1 MRQSVHIFVTF
12 PTLNAILQ
20 FKEIS
25 ISIKH
30 CPFIVAIIS
39 DDLASVLFCF
49 LLKINVLGI
58 MQGIGWKCRWGQSA
72 LCKMLLIKIV
82 FVGEFHQV
90 RFSEELVSVPF
101 VTSSRS
107 SDFLRRHQ
115 HPGKWSSWP
124 IWWHK
129 RTKTRKNH
137 KIQYNFVPRGLHI
150 SNRHKGP

>member
-1 MRQSVHIFVTF
+1 MRHNGNTLPINEQSRDIFQWVESYIVTKIFVQIF
-12 PTLNAILQ
+12 LHRN
-20 FKEIS
+20 
-25 ISIKH
+25 
-30 CPFIVAIIS
+30 
-39 DDLASVLFCF
+39 FCF
-49 LLKINVLGI
+49 VLLLTNKNNVLSI
-58 MQGIGWKCRWGQSA
+58 LQGIGWKCRWGQSA

-129 RTKTRKNH
+129 WLVTRK
-137 KIQYNFVPRGLHI
+137 KIINFSLTLFPGGLHL
-150 SNRHKGP
+150 SNNRERCP